1 MAFGQT
7 SAAEDVVE
15 LNLPLQ
21 KEATEAH
28 TVKGITNNLYSI
40 NKLVMAGYIPIS
52 GKEQVS
58 IYDGRNT
65 TIKVSRKAVL
75 EGWLTE

>member
-1 MAFGQT
+1 MALGQT

-15 LNLPLQ
+15 FSLPLR

-28 TVKGITNNLYSI
+28 TVNGITNNLYSI
-40 NKLVMAGYIPIS
+40 NKLVMAGYVPVF
-52 GKEQVS
+52 ENDQLS

-65 TIKVSRKAVL
+65 TIKVSRKALL
-75 EGWLTE
+75 EG